1 MSRTVV
7 VVGGGIAGV
16 ACARRLHDAGVR
28 VRIYERGRRIG
39 GRMAVKTEYVGP
51 VSSLSVGHAVDIG
64 APYFT
69 VRESLFAHV
78 VAAWQHAGLAQPWTD
93 KFSVLDEAGL
103 RPESHGMQRWST
115 VPGAGGLRGLVENLA
130 QGLRVETAHLVES
143 VGLENGRPTVDG
155 EPVAAV
161 VLAMPDPQAE
171 RLLPAS
177 VASGL
182 GVSGSGQH
190 PVLTLWAPWSGRWWP
205 EFDGVFVNHSD
216 VLTWI
221 ADSGRSH
228 ADGVP
233 LLVAHSTSDFAR
245 PRLKN
250 PSSGIEPML
259 AELGRVLGA
268 EPTPQAEW
276 ARIHRWS
283 FAAPARTHL
292 EPFGLHGT
300 GDSSGLIG
308 VCGDAW
314 GPRSRVEQAW
324 MSGNGLAETLLKHL

>member
-1 MSRTVV
+1 MTPPVV

-16 ACARRLHDAGVR
+16 ACARRLHDAGLR
-28 VRIYERGRRIG
+28 VRLYERGRRIG

-51 VSSLSVGHAVDIG
+51 VSALSLGHPVDIG

-69 VRESLFAHV
+69 VREALFAHQ
-78 VAAWQHAGLAQPWTD
+78 VAHWQQAGLAQPWTD
-93 KFSVLDEAGL
+93 RFSVLDENGL
-103 RPESHGMQRWST
+103 RQGDPGPQRYST
-115 VPGAGGLRGLVENLA
+115 VPGTGGMRGLVESLA
-130 QGLRVETAHLVES
+130 TGLRVETSHLVES
-143 VGLENGRPTVDG
+143 VTVEGGRPCVDG
-155 EPVAAV
+155 EPARAV

-171 RLLPAS
+171 RLLDPAT
-177 VASGL
+177 AAAL
-182 GVSGSGQH
+182 GVAGSGQY
-190 PVLTLWAPWSGRWWP
+190 PVLTLWAPWPGRWWP
-205 EFDGVFVNHSD
+205 DFDGVFVNHSD
-216 VLTWI
+216 VIAWI

-250 PSSGIEPML
+250 PTSGIEPML
-259 AELGRVLGA
+259 TELGRVLGVP
-268 EPTPQAEW
+268 EPPRSEW

-283 FAAPARTHL
+283 FAAPVRTHM
-292 EPFGLHGT
+292 EPFSLLEAGER
-300 GDSSGLIG
+300 GLIG

-324 MSGNGLAETLLKHL
+324 MSGNGLAETLIKHLD

>member
-1 MSRTVV
+1 
-7 VVGGGIAGV
+7 
-16 ACARRLHDAGVR
+16 
-28 VRIYERGRRIG
+28 
-39 GRMAVKTEYVGP
+39 MAVKTEYVGP

-78 VAAWQHAGLAQPWTD
+78 VATWQRAGLAQPWTD
-93 KFSVLDEAGL
+93 RFSVLDEDGL
-103 RPESHGMQRWST
+103 RLADPGIQRWST
-115 VPGAGGLRGLVENLA
+115 VPGAGGLRGLVDNLA

-143 VGLENGRPTVDG
+143 VTLEDGQPLVDG

-171 RLLPAS
+171 RLVPEA
-177 VASGL
+177 VAARL
-182 GVSGSGQH
+182 GIQGSGQH
-190 PVLTLWAPWSGRWWP
+190 PVLALWAPWPTRWWP
-205 EFDGVFVNHSD
+205 DFDGVFVNNSD

-233 LLVAHSTSDFAR
+233 LLVAHSTGDFAR

-250 PSSGIEPML
+250 PNSGIEPML
-259 AELGRVLGA
+259 AELGRLLGT
-268 EPTPQAEW
+268 EPTPRADW

-292 EPFGLHGT
+292 DPFQLLGT
-300 GDSSGLIG
+300 GDEEGLIG

-324 MSGNGLAETLLKHL
+324 MSGNGLAEKLLKHLPQ